1 MKKINLK
8 LRLNNRIQLK
18 NILEYF
24 ENVAF
29 YKRKN
34 YWDIDIFFFS
44 KIEEIIAKK
53 YLRNTKYLNFK
64 TIEEKNWIKA
74 NIQEDKVNSTE
85 LFSFSQGLKKLT
97 KKKKHHLYLPA
108 SEAFGTGSHV
118 STLLVV
124 QNIEYLLKI
133 IKLNSYLDL
142 GTGTGILSFVIKK
155 LTKKKIFSSDNDQKV
170 ENIFK
175 KNMKINNLSGFIFV
189 RCKNF
194 NNKILRDQK
203 YGLIVA
209 NILYNPL
216 RKLSRD
222 FYLRLNKSGYL
233 VLSGILVGQT
243 YSIVSFYRKFNFR
256 VIKVNKLSG
265 WVSIIFKKV

>member
-85 LFSFSQGLKKLT
+85 LFSFSQGLKKQT
-97 KKKKHHLYLPA
+97 KKKKTSSLP
-108 SEAFGTGSHV
+108 SCFRSIWNWVTRF
-118 STLLVV
+118 
-124 QNIEYLLKI
+124 
-133 IKLNSYLDL
+133 NS
-142 GTGTGILSFVIKK
+142 LSC
-155 LTKKKIFSSDNDQKV
+155 S
-170 ENIFK
+170 
-175 KNMKINNLSGFIFV
+175 
-189 RCKNF
+189 
-194 NNKILRDQK
+194 K
-203 YGLIVA
+203 Y
-209 NILYNPL
+209 
-216 RKLSRD
+216 
-222 FYLRLNKSGYL
+222 
-233 VLSGILVGQT
+233 
-243 YSIVSFYRKFNFR
+243 
-256 VIKVNKLSG
+256 
-265 WVSIIFKKV
+265 